1 MAKRE
6 MSTHPMPHS
15 AYPPSLSPTTL
26 IAKTVATTGSSSD
39 SGVTLL
45 AERFLNA
52 VVMAVQAMTMGP
64 ITR

>member
-26 IAKTVATTGSSSD
+26 IAKTVATTGFSSD
-39 SGVTLL
+39 SEVTLL
-45 AERFLNA
+45 AEGFLNA
-52 VVMAVQAMTMGP
+52 EVMAV
-64 ITR
+64 